1 MSYSSVCQCPISMP
15 PCPTLVF
22 ASDLLQCLYIF
33 YSSGYQCAI
42 AVSLSLSY
50 INACQSKFAV
60 SPSVLLK
67 CFPVSKYSVSLNPTA
82 VFASALFQCVSM
94 SFRSVC
100 QGTITKL
107 FLFLRQWFDCLFAVQ
122 LYFLKQWLPVSY
134 SIVSQ
139 CPIAVSLY
147 FLQQCFP
154 VPYCSE
160 SLCPTTVFSGVLLEC
175 LPMKYSSV
183 SQCPIRESH
192 MSNNTVYQCLITVSL

>member
-1 MSYSSVCQCPISMP
+1 MIDSVLLQCPSVSYSSAFQCPIAVTLYVLQKCLPVSYSSVPQCTIAVFASDLLQCPTMSYSSVCQCPISMP

-107 FLFLRQWFDCLFAVQ
+107 FLFLRQ
-122 LYFLKQWLPVSY
+122 
-134 SIVSQ
+134 
-139 CPIAVSLY
+139 
-147 FLQQCFP
+147 
-154 VPYCSE
+154 
-160 SLCPTTVFSGVLLEC
+160 
-175 LPMKYSSV
+175 
-183 SQCPIRESH
+183 
-192 MSNNTVYQCLITVSL
+192 